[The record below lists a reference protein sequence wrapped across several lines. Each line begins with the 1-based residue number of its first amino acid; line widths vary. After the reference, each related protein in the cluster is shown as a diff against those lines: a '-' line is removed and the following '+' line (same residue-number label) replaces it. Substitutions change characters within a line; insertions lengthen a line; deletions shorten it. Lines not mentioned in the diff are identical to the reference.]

1 MKLLAD
7 VAQRH
12 RSRRDGGERRL
23 LRVLRLLRPHPRPAR
38 QEVQLRVEEEYRLP
52 SKIIY
57 FLLQHFNDIK

>member
-12 RSRRDGGERRL
+12 RSRRDGGERPL
-23 LRVLRLLRPHPRPAR
+23 LRLLRLLRPHPRPAR

-52 SKIIY
+52 SLNNL
-57 FLLQHFNDIK
+57 FLIATF

>member
-23 LRVLRLLRPHPRPAR
+23 LRIVRLFRPHPRPAR

-52 SKIIY
+52 SLNNFVI
-57 FLLQHFNDIK
+57 FDTFSRH